1 MARGLR
7 FTKPERD
14 FLKSALGSAVDWAAF
29 GAKEAK
35 AAASILAKVEASESA
50 PTTVDAAPLEA
61 ALIAG
66 ARGKVIAL
74 EGGWP
79 RARVQATAVKATVED
94 ARMVGEWMARQGW
107 LLGPMT
113 LLDVLNKWHFWLPKA
128 RATQPPPR
136 LEEGLG
142 KQGVSEGV
150 VPEKQG
156 KAAGKNRA
164 VPGFR

>member
-14 FLKSALGSAVDWAAF
+14 FLKHAFGTAVDWGAF
-29 GAKEAK
+29 GTKEAK
-35 AAASILAKVEASESA
+35 LAASILTKVVASESA
-50 PTTVDAAPLEA
+50 PNTVDAAPLEV

-107 LLGPMT
+107 LTGPMT
-113 LLDVLNKWHFWLPKA
+113 LLDVLNKWNMWVPKA
-128 RATQPPPR
+128 RTTQPPPA
-136 LEEGLG
+136 LSPGLG
-142 KQGVSEGV
+142 ADAPDARS
-150 VPEKQG
+150 PA
-156 KAAGKNRA
+156 AAGNAAPGGRSTQ
-164 VPGFR
+164 GFR